1 MSETKLLDKLSQ
13 IENKLKNLE
22 ERVSKLEKKRHD
34 GNDDSSK
41 GTLNNFEKKL
51 EGKIDTIG
59 PQNLIILGLKL
70 KSKQSKNELETLLIS
85 WGTKQTIHGWL
96 KGGNFSKRLLKTGI
110 VMKDGKNTDGDVLYS
125 LTKVKGVQTVDA
137 LIEKYDL

>member
-1 MSETKLLDKLSQ
+1 MDKLSQ
-13 IENKLKNLE
+13 IEIKLKNLE

-34 GNDDSSK
+34 GNDGSTR

-51 EGKIDTIG
+51 EGKIDTVG
-59 PQNLIILGLKL
+59 PQNLTIFGLKL
-70 KSKQSKNELETLLIS
+70 KPKQSKKELETLLIS
-85 WGTKQTIHGWL
+85 WGAKQTIRGWF